1 MNRNLS
7 QTLRVGFLITYLI
20 VLVIVNAV
28 LFKEFPPTDLWFW
41 SAFLALLLSEFISQ
55 PFFTAPKDAIS
66 NSIAAISTIFPL
78 LTLSV
83 LNNSVKGFWIGFL
96 IISAIILL
104 VAIFAMVLG
113 NSARPRIKMSAEIL
127 TRLSGVFGKPKVLF
141 TAIFFLSLGTF
152 HDQAIEIFW
161 LSLIWI
167 VVVLGRP
174 LENLHTLYI
183 RIRDLWDDVRSET
196 ELIGQVVLRREPG
209 LITIRVSGDAFPDVG
224 ELVLIPINS
233 THGQLAVILDH
244 YRLSDERWSRALVFS
259 ERVPREDVEIGWG
272 NENTALSCGQEKVKG
287 NWLENDLYKKQGQV
301 IGSVIER
308 SDVSLVRIEL
318 YKDDLQLFEGQLI
331 SINING
337 QPVLYQIINGVTDSE
352 LLQQSNRHGFMSI
365 EARKL
370 GCWNSNEHRF
380 DQVSWTPSIYSPVF
394 LVSQVEAT
402 TFCTDYIGY
411 VPRTDYGIKINCGN
425 LVTHN
430 TAILGVL
437 GSGKTSL
444 ALELIR
450 RMVNDGIKVWIIDI
464 TGQYEPALG
473 QLVHLK
479 KQNDA
484 DKLIQSEI
492 QPTAKNVQQNKES
505 GGNHSAFAESIKK
518 HINTFLNDETWRVRI
533 FNPYNYD
540 VTEQTSGAY
549 NNSAG
554 FGGLTVTQI
563 TRILSEALLNA
574 LKDKMTEEARLCL
587 VLEEAH
593 SLVPEWN
600 SVAYD
605 GDKNATNGT
614 AKAILQGR
622 KYGFGCLLVTQRT
635 ANVTKS
641 ILNQCNTIF
650 GLRVFDATGMD
661 FLSNYI
667 GSDYASLLATLP
679 PRHCVAFGRGLNT
692 QNPLIVELNHR
703 DEFNK
708 QFSASNEDYLEKQG
722 SIEPENTQDDS
733 KRPDSVDDIPY

>member
-1 MNRNLS
+1 MHRSLS
-7 QTLRVGFLITYLI
+7 QILRVGFLIAYVI
-20 VLVIVNAV
+20 VLLVVNAL
-28 LFKEFPPTDLWFW
+28 LFKEFFPTGLWFW

-55 PFFTAPKDAIS
+55 PFFTAPKDAVS

-78 LTLSV
+78 LAVSV
-83 LNNSVKGFWIGFL
+83 LNDSVKGFWIGFL
-96 IISAIILL
+96 IVSAIVLL

-113 NSARPRIKMSAEIL
+113 NSARPRIKITAEIL

-141 TAIFFLSLGTF
+141 TAIFFLSLATF
-152 HDQAIEIFW
+152 HNHTVEVFW
-161 LSLIWI
+161 LSLTWI

-174 LENLHTLYI
+174 LENLHALYR

-224 ELVLIPINS
+224 KLVLIPVNS

-244 YRLSDERWSRALVFS
+244 YRLSNERWSRALVFS

-272 NENTALSCGQEKVKG
+272 AENTALSCGQEKVKG

-402 TFCTDYIGY
+402 TFCTGYIGY
-411 VPRTDYGIKINCGN
+411 VPRTDYGIKVNCGN

-450 RMVNDGIKVWIIDI
+450 RMVNDGIKVCIIDI

-479 KQNDA
+479 KQNAA
-484 DKLIQSEI
+484 DNTIRTNIASSASTHNQSREL
-492 QPTAKNVQQNKES
+492 
-505 GGNHSAFAESIKK
+505 GGNHKTFATSIRK
-518 HINTFLNDETWRVRI
+518 HIDEFLQDDTWRVRVL
-533 FNPYNYD
+533 NPHNYE
-540 VTEQTSGAY
+540 VTEQTSGVF

-554 FGGLTVTQI
+554 FGRLTITQI
-563 TRILSEALLNA
+563 TRIVAEELLNA
-574 LKDKMTEEARLCL
+574 LKNEITEKARLCL

-600 SVAYD
+600 SVAHD
-605 GDKNATNGT
+605 GDRNATNGT

-622 KYGFGCLLVTQRT
+622 KYGFGCLLITQRT

-650 GLRVFDATGMD
+650 SLRVFDATGMD

-703 DEFNK
+703 DEFNE
-708 QFSASNEDYLEKQG
+708 QFSIANDDYLEKQEDT
-722 SIEPENTQDDS
+722 EPENTQDDD
-733 KRPDSVDDIPY
+733 KFPD

>member
-1 MNRNLS
+1 
-7 QTLRVGFLITYLI
+7 
-20 VLVIVNAV
+20 
-28 LFKEFPPTDLWFW
+28 
-41 SAFLALLLSEFISQ
+41 
-55 PFFTAPKDAIS
+55 
-66 NSIAAISTIFPL
+66 
-78 LTLSV
+78 
-83 LNNSVKGFWIGFL
+83 
-96 IISAIILL
+96 
-104 VAIFAMVLG
+104 
-113 NSARPRIKMSAEIL
+113 
-127 TRLSGVFGKPKVLF
+127 
-141 TAIFFLSLGTF
+141 
-152 HDQAIEIFW
+152 
-161 LSLIWI
+161 
-167 VVVLGRP
+167 
-174 LENLHTLYI
+174 
-183 RIRDLWDDVRSET
+183 VRSET

-224 ELVLIPINS
+224 KLVLIPVNS

-272 NENTALSCGQEKVKG
+272 AENTALSCGQEKVKG

-370 GCWNSNEHRF
+370 GCWNSNEHCF

-394 LVSQVEAT
+394 QVSQVEAT
-402 TFCTDYIGY
+402 TFCTNYIGY
-411 VPRTDYGIKINCGN
+411 VPRTNYGIKVNCGN

-450 RMVNDGIKVWIIDI
+450 RMVKDGIKVFIIDI

-479 KQNDA
+479 KQEDA
-484 DKLIQSEI
+484 DEKIKTNIASSASTHNQSREL
-492 QPTAKNVQQNKES
+492 
-505 GGNHSAFAESIKK
+505 GGNHKTFAELIRKY
-518 HINTFLNDETWRVRI
+518 IDEFLQDDTWRVRVL
-533 FNPYNYD
+533 NPHNYE
-540 VTEQTSGAY
+540 VTEQTSGVF
-549 NNSAG
+549 NDSAG
-554 FGGLTVTQI
+554 FGGLTITQI
-563 TRILSEALLNA
+563 TRIVAEELLNA
-574 LKDKMTEEARLCL
+574 LKNEITEKARLCL

-600 SVAYD
+600 SVAHD
-605 GDKNATNGT
+605 GDRNATNGT

-622 KYGFGCLLVTQRT
+622 KYGFGCLLITQRT

-641 ILNQCNTIF
+641 ILSQCNTIF

-692 QNPLIVELNHR
+692 QNPLIVELNRR
-703 DEFNK
+703 DKFNE
-708 QFSASNEDYLEKQG
+708 QFSIANDDYLEKQEDT
-722 SIEPENTQDDS
+722 EPENTQDD
-733 KRPDSVDDIPY
+733 DT